1 MGDCAETGKKAYAR
15 LVEGQKAA
23 RRTGLKNARMGERG
37 VSVYRCHHC
46 GCWHVGR
53 TPFWINQEADRKFRA
68 DRAMSRLLE
77 LRARRLGSR

>member
-23 RRTGLKNARMGERG
+23 RRTGLKN
-37 VSVYRCHHC
+37 
-46 GCWHVGR
+46 VGR

-68 DRAMSRLLE
+68 DRAMSRLL
-77 LRARRLGSR
+77 